1 MNFNNTRFDR
11 ILFHPIKVIMIN
23 RVTILDCFEGVSLKD
38 EQRPDQAVIS
48 PSCSNVT
55 NYPHYPHLTN
65 HKYQS
70 CSDAA
75 VLQSQSSSLSS
86 LAWDGL
92 LDNQVFTFNLKS

>member
-1 MNFNNTRFDR
+1 
-11 ILFHPIKVIMIN
+11 MIN
-23 RVTILDCFEGVSLKD
+23 RVTILDCFEGVSLKH
-38 EQRPDQAVIS
+38 EQRPDQRVIS

-55 NYPHYPHLTN
+55 NYPYLTN